1 MQDFEIDDES
11 DELDGIDI
19 DCLLEADEL
28 REYLQLLDQD
38 IPTEEQLNDEQIINL
53 LQNEGKSDD
62 NSSDEDIR
70 LVSEKQGVDALKI
83 FINYFEQQDDPEFNV
98 DDLRIFRKYLR
109 IARIREI
116 NLKKQSTLD
125 MFF

>member
-1 MQDFEIDDES
+1 
-11 DELDGIDI
+11 
-19 DCLLEADEL
+19 
-28 REYLQLLDQD
+28 
-38 IPTEEQLNDEQIINL
+38 L